1 VFTNNTSPT
10 AAGQG
15 RVTVRHAAAAPAVD
29 VLAGGQPAFTNLA
42 SGQEGSADLPAGT
55 VSASVVPTG
64 ASEPV
69 VLGPTDLAIED
80 GTALIVYAVGSLE
93 NQTMNVLT
101 ERITGLST
109 APTAVNTG
117 NSPVEETTGVW
128 WLWVALAGVSLA
140 TASLRIDPLGVDVPV
155 TAVGVE
161 DDGELAVPGPADVGW
176 YRFGPAPGEEGTT
189 VLAAHVAYDG
199 VDGVFRH
206 LDDLEPGDTVVVDL
220 AGGATMTYQVERV
233 ETYPKDGPPDAL
245 WWRTGPPRLALV
257 TCGGTFDTERRS
269 YDSNVVAWA
278 TSR

>member
-1 VFTNNTSPT
+1 VINRRPLVALVAAAVAALAAGCAGGGERAARPDPTIPVESSDDSVPRTSP
-10 AAGQG
+10 
-15 RVTVRHAAAAPAVD
+15 
-29 VLAGGQPAFTNLA
+29 LA
-42 SGQEGSADLPAGT
+42 DH
-55 VSASVVPTG
+55 VV
-64 ASEPV
+64 A
-69 VLGPTDLAIED
+69 LGPATYDVREHQR
-80 GTALIVYAVGSLE
+80 V
-93 NQTMNVLT
+93 
-101 ERITGLST
+101 RP
-109 APTAVNTG
+109 AP
-117 NSPVEETTGVW
+117 
-128 WLWVALAGVSLA
+128 
-140 TASLRIDPLGVDVPV
+140 ASLRIDPLGVDVPV